1 MLKRLYDKSET
12 AFVILW
18 IAAYVVLFSVADGLS
33 SRLGLLKSIT
43 ALVGIVFSAFLVL
56 WIKKHD
62 LLSKY
67 GLSKVKLDYKKYLY
81 FIPLALMV
89 AVNFWY
95 GINTKVNFIETVLFI
110 FSMLAVGITE
120 EIIFRG
126 FLFRALCKEGIKT
139 AVLFSSITFG
149 FGHIINLLSGAELVS
164 TLLQICCAIA
174 IGFLFTVIFY
184 KSGSLYP
191 PIITHALLNSLSV
204 FGKEQGFQIVTS
216 IIVIVIALAYS
227 WLILKKECKSKCL

>member
-12 AFVILW
+12 AFAILW

-33 SRLGLLKSIT
+33 SRLGIQKSIT
-43 ALVGIVFSAFLVL
+43 ALVGTVFVALLVL

-62 LLSKY
+62 LFSKY

-81 FIPLALMV
+81 FIPLALICT
-89 AVNFWY
+89 VNFWH
-95 GINTKVNFIETVLFI
+95 GINIKVSFEEIVLFI
-110 FSMLAVGITE
+110 LSMLAVGITE

-149 FGHIINLLSGAELVS
+149 LGHIINLLNGAEFAS
-164 TLLQICCAIA
+164 TLLQICCAIV

-191 PIITHALLNSLSV
+191 PIIAHALLNSLSV
-204 FGKEQGFQIVTS
+204 FAKEQGFQIIISV
-216 IIVIVIALAYS
+216 IVIVIALAYS
-227 WLILKKECKSKCL
+227 WMILKKESK